1 MKVSIN
7 DREWEVVFTSD
18 AKDLMR
24 SDGTVT
30 FGVTDRNVMCIYL
43 YSGLKGT
50 LLRKVLIHELTHAF
64 IFSYGYYLTIDE
76 EEFICSFVDCYAYDL
91 VSLTNNL
98 LQLGI
103 GIKYV

>member
-1 MKVSIN
+1 MKVGIN
-7 DREWEVVFTSD
+7 GFEWEVVFTSS

-24 SDGTVT
+24 SDGSLT

-43 YSGLKGT
+43 SSSLKGS
-50 LLRKVLIHELTHAF
+50 LLRKVLLHELTHAF

-76 EEFICSFVDCYAYDL
+76 EEFICSFMDCYAYDL

-98 LQLGI
+98 LCMGI